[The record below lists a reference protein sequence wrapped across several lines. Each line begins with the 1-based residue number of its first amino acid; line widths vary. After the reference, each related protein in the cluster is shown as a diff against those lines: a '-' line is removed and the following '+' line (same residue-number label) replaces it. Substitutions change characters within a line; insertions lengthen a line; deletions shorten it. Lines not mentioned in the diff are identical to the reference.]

1 MLVQVFRRFMS
12 VVTGITAPYYV
23 CDFAGIF
30 FSSGCKVV
38 EFLPHL
44 SKLLYQLAESVLLS
58 DGKYLRRST
67 SIQEDFNIV
76 LSK

>member
-12 VVTGITAPYYV
+12 VVTARTAPYYV
-23 CDFAGIF
+23 CDFQAF
-30 FSSGCKVV
+30 FSSGYKAV

-67 SIQEDFNIV
+67 SSQKD
-76 LSK
+76 L